1 MRTLKILGEEYEVVL
16 GNSGEDRIDFK
27 DGKIY
32 VNSKNTAS
40 GKLIKEALSDYL
52 YTELQGTYEKIK
64 NEKKLQIL
72 GDVKFEV
79 KEKIDEKKNRIAKL
93 KHNKITVKLNA
104 ISLPQEA
111 LKYMMAHEMAHL
123 ITKKHNERFWN
134 IVKTIYP
141 KYEIGQD
148 LIEKHENDLKGNI
161 TGI

>member
-1 MRTLKILGEEYEVVL
+1 MRILKILGEEYQVVY
-16 GNSGEDRIDFK
+16 GNSREDRVDFK
-27 DGKIY
+27 EGKIY
-32 VNSKNTAS
+32 VNSKNTPS

-52 YTELQGTYEKIK
+52 YTELLGMYEKIK
-64 NEKKLQIL
+64 NEKKLEIL